1 MLSTGALLSTPPSV
15 AVIGGGVAGLACARK
30 LQELGLSRTVVYDT
44 GKHAV
49 GGRASS
55 RTWRGQPAD
64 HAAQFVA
71 ATTPEFGAYMEGLET
86 AGVAR
91 RLAPGELG
99 HVRAPGAATPLDDAS
114 NIMPATPVSK
124 ESLAALVADR
134 VEAGGAVR
142 IGIIGG
148 GAGDGCLAEDSALAV
163 SMARAEDGRPRIGV
177 IGGGAGDGRL
187 AEEPD
192 VGMTAGRRCYPGV
205 TDVAILAASSSAIT
219 NQKPAVRNRHVYRPP
234 RSSGV

>member
-99 HVRAPGAATPLDDAS
+99 HVRAPGAATPLDDDIPRYSGVGGMGERPGQGRRLRQKGQGIKKERGMLGRGVEGKAS
-114 NIMPATPVSK
+114 GRRRRQ
-124 ESLAALVADR
+124 AALIPDQVA
-134 VEAGGAVR
+134 
-142 IGIIGG
+142 
-148 GAGDGCLAEDSALAV
+148 LF
-163 SMARAEDGRPRIGV
+163 
-177 IGGGAGDGRL
+177 
-187 AEEPD
+187 
-192 VGMTAGRRCYPGV
+192 
-205 TDVAILAASSSAIT
+205 
-219 NQKPAVRNRHVYRPP
+219 
-234 RSSGV
+234 